1 MPELAKAYVQ
11 IIPSAEGIK
20 GKLKETMGGEAEA
33 SGRESGSKFSSAFG
47 AAAKVGLAAIGAA
60 GAAVGKLVKS
70 SVAGFAEFEQLVGG
84 VETLFKDSSDIVQ
97 RYAENAY
104 KTAGLSANAYMET
117 VTSFSAS
124 LLQSLD
130 GDTAAAAS
138 AADMAISDMSDN
150 ANKMGS
156 SMESIQNAYQG
167 FAKQN
172 YTMLD
177 NLKLGYGGTKTEMER
192 LITDAEGLNSAFKAT
207 RDENGNLAMSF
218 ADIVEA
224 IHIVQDDMGITGTT
238 AREAGETI
246 SGALGSLSAAWQNLV
261 TGFSNPDA
269 DLGAL
274 IGNVVTSAETA
285 LGNLLPVVVQA
296 IGGIAN
302 AISQL
307 APIIAE
313 KLPGLVQQ
321 VLPPLLSAA
330 ASLLNGVIS
339 ALPGL
344 LTVLGSTIP
353 MIVETITSGL
363 FSALPELIPAAIS
376 IITTLAESITSALPE
391 LIPVAVETILTLVT
405 SLTDPGNIGNMV
417 DAAIAITL
425 ALANGLIAALP
436 QLIAQAPVI
445 IENLVTAI
453 VQNVPKLISAAWE
466 VIKTLVS
473 GIVEALPE
481 IGKAAGEIVG
491 TLLKGLADLWTGFVD
506 AGRNIV
512 EGIWSG
518 IEGAWQ
524 WFRDKVNGFFK
535 GIVDGVKSSLG
546 IASPSKVFAAIGE
559 NMAAGLGVGW
569 DNEMDAVA
577 RDINGSLTGLA
588 GADLAIAGSYSF
600 TGAGGRLA
608 GSPGADPADV
618 VSAVFAIGDLIV
630 SAIHEIDPEIT
641 LDGEVLSRKIY
652 PAIQAEGKRIG
663 AAMVT

>member
-20 GKLKETMGGEAEA
+20 GKLKEAMGGEAEA
-33 SGRESGSKFSSAFG
+33 SGKESGSKFSSAFG
-47 AAAKVGLAAIGAA
+47 AAVKAGGAALAAAAA
-60 GAAVGKLVKS
+60 GAAALVKS
-70 SVAGFAEFEQLVGG
+70 SVESYANFEQLVGG

-97 RYAENAY
+97 QYAENAY

-150 ANKMGS
+150 ANKMGT

-218 ADIVEA
+218 NDIVQA

-246 SGALGSLSAAWQNLV
+246 SGSLGSLSAAWQNLV

-274 IGNVVTSAETA
+274 IGNVVSSAETA

-296 IGGIAN
+296 MGGIAN

-307 APIIAE
+307 APIISD

-330 ASLLNGVIS
+330 ASLLSGLIS

-344 LTVLGSTIP
+344 LVVLGNAIP
-353 MIVETITSGL
+353 MAVETVTGGII
-363 FSALPELIPAAIS
+363 SALPELIPAAILV
-376 IITTLAESITSALPE
+376 ITTLAESITSALPE

-405 SLTDPGNIGNMV
+405 SLTDPGNIGRMV
-417 DAAIAITL
+417 DAAIAITI

-445 IENLVTAI
+445 IENLGTAI
-453 VQNVPKLISAAWE
+453 VQNAPKLISAAWE

-473 GIVEALPE
+473 GIVDSLPE

-491 TLLKGLADLWTGFVD
+491 TLLKGLADLWNGFVD

-600 TGAGGRLA
+600 TGTGGRLA

-618 VSAVFAIGDLIV
+618 VSAVFAIGNMIV
-630 SAIHEIDPEIT
+630 SAINDIDTEFTI
-641 LDGEVLSRKIY
+641 DGDNLANAMYRY
-652 PAIQAEGKRIG
+652 NQN
-663 AAMVT
+663 AARRHGVAFVE

>member
-1 MPELAKAYVQ
+1 MAELAKAYVQ

-20 GKLKETMGGEAEA
+20 GKLSEAMGGEAEA
-33 SGRESGSKFSSAFG
+33 SGKESGSKFSSAFG

-60 GAAVGKLVKS
+60 GAAAGALVKS
-70 SVAGFAEFEQLVGG
+70 SVAGFAEFEQLAGG
-84 VETLFKDSSDIVQ
+84 VETLFDRSAYIVEG
-97 RYAENAY
+97 YAKNAY

-130 GDTAAAAS
+130 GDTLHAAWS
-138 AADMAISDMSDN
+138 ADQAIRDMSDN

-156 SMESIQNAYQG
+156 SMESIQAAYQS
-167 FAKQN
+167 FARGQ
-172 YTMLD
+172 YQLLD

-218 ADIVEA
+218 NDIIQA

-246 SGALGSLSAAWQNLV
+246 SGSLGSLSAAWQNLV

-274 IGNVVTSAETA
+274 IGNAVSSAETA
-285 LGNLLPVVVQA
+285 LENLLPVVVQA
-296 IGGIAN
+296 LGGIAN

-330 ASLLNGVIS
+330 ASLLNGLIS

-344 LTVLGSTIP
+344 LTALGSTIP
-353 MIVETITSGL
+353 MIVETINSGL

-376 IITTLAESITSALPE
+376 VITTLAESITSSLPE
-391 LIPVAVETILTLVT
+391 LIPVAVDAILTLVDT
-405 SLTDPGNIGNMV
+405 LTDPGNVGHMV

-425 ALANGLIAALP
+425 GLANGLISAMP
-436 QLIAQAPVI
+436 QLIAKAPEIVS
-445 IENLVTAI
+445 NLVTAL
-453 VQNVPKLISAAWE
+453 VENAPKLLVAGFE
-466 VIKTLVS
+466 VIKTLVT
-473 GIVEALPE
+473 GLIENLGLLGEATGE
-481 IGKAAGEIVG
+481 IGG
-491 TLLKGLADLWTGFVD
+491 TILKGLADLWISFLD
-506 AGRNIV
+506 AGRQIV
-512 EGIWSG
+512 EGIWQGISNAAGWFKEQINSFFSG
-518 IEGAWQ
+518 I
-524 WFRDKVNGFFK
+524 VS
-535 GIVDGVKSSLG
+535 GVKSALG
-546 IASPSKVFAAIGE
+546 IASPSKVFASIGE
-559 NMAAGLGVGW
+559 NMALGLGEGW
-569 DNEMDAVA
+569 DSAVDGISK
-577 RDINGSLTGLA
+577 DINGSLTGLA

-652 PAIQAEGKRIG
+652 PTIQAEGRRIG